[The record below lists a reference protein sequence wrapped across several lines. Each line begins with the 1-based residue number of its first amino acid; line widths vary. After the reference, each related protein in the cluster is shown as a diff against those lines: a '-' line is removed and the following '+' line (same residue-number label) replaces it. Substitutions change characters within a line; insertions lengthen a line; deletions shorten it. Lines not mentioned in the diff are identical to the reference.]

1 MQRDFS
7 RTDRVGQQIQQEIA
21 TVLQRDFK
29 DPRVG
34 WVTVSEVSVSKD
46 LAYAT
51 VFVSLL
57 GTDLTTEGE
66 KVKATLEIL
75 NNAQGFFRSEIG
87 KRMRLRIVPAIKFEY
102 DDSLVT
108 GIEMSRKVN
117 DAVEQDKVRRQKSG
131 ENPADL
137 LDNEDDD

>member
-21 TVLQRDFK
+21 VVLQRDFK

-34 WVTVSEVSVSKD
+34 WVTVSAVEVSKD

-51 VFVSLL
+51 IFVTLL
-57 GTDLTTEGE
+57 GQEEDSE
-66 KVKATLEIL
+66 KVQTSIDIL
-75 NNAQGFFRSEIG
+75 NKAKGFFRSEIG
-87 KRMRLRIVPAIKFEY
+87 KRMRLRIVPEIKFEY
-102 DDSLVT
+102 DSSLVT
-108 GIEMSRKVN
+108 GIQMSKKV
-117 DAVEQDKVRRQKSG
+117 DEAVNSDKSRRAASG

-137 LDNEDDD
+137 TDTEE